1 MAQRPSLITLCAWGR
16 IPTWVLLAATLAAGF
31 APVPARKPDAKK
43 LLAAMQ
49 GTWEMTRESD
59 VGHGTWA
66 KDTRI
71 FVRVRG
77 KAWQYLFYTGVF
89 ESEGTP
95 SEVTVAAQGG
105 LMTIDLN
112 LTPPDERRNV
122 LRGIIK
128 LEGDALT
135 VCHSPDTGERPGA
148 FSGWSVRKDGKAF
161 HGRTMTFKK
170 VK

>member
-1 MAQRPSLITLCAWGR
+1 M
-16 IPTWVLLAATLAAGF
+16 
-31 APVPARKPDAKK
+31 K
-43 LLAAMQ
+43 LLAALQ

-59 VGHGTWA
+59 IGHGVWA

-77 KAWQYLFYTGVF
+77 KTWTYLFYTGVF

-95 SEVTVAAQGG
+95 SEITVGSHGG
-105 LMTIDLN
+105 LLTLDLN
-112 LTPPDERRNV
+112 LATPGDDRNV
-122 LRGIIK
+122 LRGIVK
-128 LEGDALT
+128 REGDVLT

-148 FSGWSVRKDGKAF
+148 FSGWSVKKDGKTIAA
-161 HGRTMTFKK
+161 RTMTFKR